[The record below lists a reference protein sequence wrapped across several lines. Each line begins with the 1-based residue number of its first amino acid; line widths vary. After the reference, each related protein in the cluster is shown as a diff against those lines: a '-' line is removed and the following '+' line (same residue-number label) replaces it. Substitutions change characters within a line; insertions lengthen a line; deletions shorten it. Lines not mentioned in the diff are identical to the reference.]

1 MIYRELF
8 FVGFFADIAL
18 NKLSRIPEAPQAIK
32 ALLPY
37 FEAHCPVTAAIYAG
51 ITTAVVG
58 AIGIVFTPLL
68 GFGLTGIPGEIWTSF
83 LAGYVADILIEKLQ
97 IFGPSLQPFFDAAG
111 AGLWGGL
118 AIAFAVAVVRIG
130 HKYKLLPRLDN

>member
-18 NKLSRIPEAPQAIK
+18 NELSRLPEEKVGAEIK

-37 FEAHCPVTAAIYAG
+37 FEAHCPIVAAIYAG
-51 ITTAVVG
+51 ITTAIVG
-58 AIGIVFTPLL
+58 AIAIEIAPLFAFTGPAREIVSAF
-68 GFGLTGIPGEIWTSF
+68 IV
-83 LAGYVADILIEKLQ
+83 GYIADILIERFK
-97 IFGPSLQPFFDAAG
+97 IFGPSLQPFFDTAG

-118 AIAFAVAVVRIG
+118 AIAFAVGVVRIG
-130 HKYKLLPRLDN
+130 HKSKLLPRL